1 MINLEAIVDNLTAF
15 YPLEGK
21 RIIHVG
27 VGGGILTGYSG
38 TAKEIVG
45 IDSNPAIEP
54 ILAAKLKAENLTG
67 KFQVRIMDFIDYAQR
82 ADVVFFEFCLHEME
96 NPLASIMHALTI
108 APTVLIADHSRNSQW
123 SWYGCETEKLERS
136 WTAINQFDVRHRAKF
151 EETQRF
157 DSFEDLHQKLSVL
170 GAESLARIELLRNEH
185 PIGIPMPYEVCL
197 L

>member
-1 MINLEAIVDNLTAF
+1 MINLEAIVDNLTTF

-27 VGGGILTGYSG
+27 VGSGILTGYSG

-45 IDSNPAIEP
+45 IDSNPTIEP

-96 NPLASIMHALTI
+96 NPLAFIMHALTI
-108 APTVLIADHSRNSQW
+108 APTVVIADHSRNSQW

-136 WTAINQFDVRHRAKF
+136 WAAINQFEVRHRATF

-157 DSFEDLHQKLSVL
+157 NSFEDLHQKLSVL
-170 GAESLARIELLRNEH
+170 GAESLARIEPLRNENH
-185 PIGIPMPYEVCL
+185 IGIPMPYEVCL